1 MKFLVN
7 TPKVLLLVAATLPIA
22 FQLHAQEFSP
32 LVGPRPPKA
41 GDERIVRSTVEG
53 YLRVYTPEIPVYD
66 DDGQIGWD
74 NDNYRIVPESG
85 GRARNW
91 FDRRPLM
98 LKPGVY
104 DVEIL
109 CPSVDAVELRD
120 ENNYGKVRV
129 SIKPGRIT
137 EVWLNDSGRP
147 KFRSPTSPALV
158 RDVYG
163 DIVGYPQQPSARFQM
178 HRSERASVHSA
189 RARQKE
195 EIMITDRDR
204 AALTP

>member
-1 MKFLVN
+1 MRFLVN
-7 TPKVLLLVAATLPIA
+7 TRKVLLLVAATLPIA

-74 NDNYRIVPESG
+74 NDNYRIVPESW

-109 CPSVDAVELRD
+109 YPASTPLSLVMRTTTGKFASRSSRD
-120 ENNYGKVRV
+120 ELPRCG
-129 SIKPGRIT
+129 
-137 EVWLNDSGRP
+137 
-147 KFRSPTSPALV
+147 
-158 RDVYG
+158 
-163 DIVGYPQQPSARFQM
+163 
-178 HRSERASVHSA
+178 
-189 RARQKE
+189 
-195 EIMITDRDR
+195 
-204 AALTP
+204 